1 MLEGFSS
8 SDPLLEPESIGL
20 IGDAYMEKGE
30 YDKAV
35 SNYSKAV
42 SKAGENKFIAPY
54 LMLKLAVAYEKQQ
67 NLQDA
72 LAVYEKIKANFP
84 TSEEAR
90 EALKMIPTLS
100 KKLGK

>member
-1 MLEGFSS
+1 MNGAFIAPKVILSCA
-8 SDPLLEPESIGL
+8 SD
-20 IGDAYMEKGE
+20 
-30 YDKAV
+30 
-35 SNYSKAV
+35 SKAV

-90 EALKMIPTLS
+90 EALKMIPTLG